1 MAWTAPRTFT
11 SGEVVTAAAL
21 NTDLRDNMNELVL
34 HRHSGGS
41 GSGSN
46 ALGSLTSVT
55 FIDAAA
61 PAAPGGT
68 LTRMFSSAT
77 VLGWINAGGTFF
89 AATSA
94 HTHAFSN
101 IAVLTTGETTAAG
114 GGTIVEV
121 RDGIAASATTTLIV
135 TTYTAGGT
143 GSRTVFAMGIVAFQ
157 NVLATGGTNTIE
169 LRRDATVIATA
180 LFDHAVGSKNTLI
193 LVSTAEANRPSGSVT
208 YGLFF
213 RSSATGTVYI
223 LEKAIVV
230 KEFGV
235 A

>member
-1 MAWTAPRTFT
+1 MAWTVPRTWT
-11 SGEVVTAAAL
+11 AGEIVTAAAL
-21 NTDLRDNMNELVL
+21 NADLRDNLNELSL
-34 HRHSGGS
+34 HTHTGGS
-41 GSGSN
+41 GSGSSGLSN
-46 ALGSLTSVT
+46 LTWEDFSQ
-55 FIDAAA
+55 AAV

-68 LTRMFSSAT
+68 LTRVFAT
-77 VLGWINAGGTFF
+77 TTLLGWINVGGTFY
-89 AATSA
+89 AATSG

-114 GGTIVEV
+114 GATSIDV
-121 RDGIAASATTTLIV
+121 REGISASATTTLIV

-143 GSRTVFAMGIVAFQ
+143 GSRTIFAMGIVAFQ
-157 NVLATGGTNTIE
+157 NVLATGGTNIIE
-169 LRRDATVIATA
+169 LRRDATIIATA
-180 LFDHAVGSKNTLI
+180 LFDHAVGYKNTLI
-193 LVSTAEANRPSGSVT
+193 LVSTAEGNRPSGSVT

-223 LEKAIVV
+223 LESAIVV